1 MRSSTGDSRVNLQKI
16 LIGVDFSQPSTA
28 GAKWVSEFLA
38 PNAELTLLH
47 VVEPVHHPQFAT
59 GLLPPAEALDAAARE
74 DAARRLRETASYL
87 TASEPACY
95 VRVGTPHEVIVDVA
109 RDGDFDLV
117 VIGPHGERARRSR
130 FLGTTADRVVRTSPV
145 PVLVATHPPARAP
158 RHLLV
163 PVDEASITPVLLQSV
178 RELAERFDAEITLL
192 HVWSNAVYSHVAS
205 MSYATAHG
213 NEQAAREE
221 IARELHQASVHWLNE
236 VARTGIARERLTATV
251 TYGHA
256 GDATVDTA
264 AMTHA
269 DMIILGRRTAR
280 VVAPALLGST
290 IGTVLHEARC
300 PILIVMEQSGLR

>member
-1 MRSSTGDSRVNLQKI
+1 MNLQKI

-38 PNAELTLLH
+38 PNAELALLH
-47 VVEPVHHPQFAT
+47 VVEPVHHPQFASR
-59 GLLPPAEALDAAARE
+59 LLPPAESLDAAAGE
-74 DAARRLRETASYL
+74 DAMRRLREAASYL

-109 RDGDFDLV
+109 RDGGFDLV

-158 RHLLV
+158 RHFLV
-163 PVDEASITPVLLQSV
+163 PVDEASITPILLQSV
-178 RELAERFDAEITLL
+178 RDLAERFDAEVTLL

-213 NEQAAREE
+213 NEQAARDE
-221 IARELHQASVHWLNE
+221 IARELHQASVHWLSE
-236 VARTGIARERLTATV
+236 IARTGIARDRVTATV

-264 AMTHA
+264 ATTHA
-269 DMIILGRRTAR
+269 DVIILGRRTAR

-300 PILIVMEQSGLR
+300 PVLIVTEESGRR

>member
-1 MRSSTGDSRVNLQKI
+1 MNLHKI

-38 PNAELTLLH
+38 SDAELTLLH
-47 VVEPVHHPQFAT
+47 VVEPVHHPQFAS
-59 GLLPPAEALDAAARE
+59 GLLPSEESLDSAARE
-74 DAARRLRETASYL
+74 DAMQRLRDVASYL
-87 TASEPACY
+87 TASEPACL
-95 VRVGTPHEVIVDVA
+95 VRVGTPHEVIVNVA
-109 RDGDFDLV
+109 REGGFDLV
-117 VIGPHGERARRSR
+117 VIGPHGDRPRRSR
-130 FLGTTADRVVRTSPV
+130 FLGTTADRIVRTSPV
-145 PVLVATHPPARAP
+145 PVLVATHPPAWAP

-163 PVDEASITPVLLQSV
+163 PVDEASITPRLLESV
-178 RELAERFDAEITLL
+178 RELAERFDADITLL

-213 NEQAAREE
+213 NEQAARDE

-236 VARTGIARERLTATV
+236 VARTGIARERMTATV

-256 GDATVDTA
+256 GDVTVDTA
-264 AMTHA
+264 ASTHA
-269 DMIILGRRTAR
+269 DLIVLGRRTTR

-300 PILIVMEQSGLR
+300 PILIVTEESGGSR